1 MAQVTLVLYSV
12 KHYGYYITV
21 IPRKIE
27 ILFNTLEH
35 AYQTATKQDYIIINK
50 LNYNPKEKKNRKKY
64 IGKKKTTR
72 HWCWQLSL
80 GYENKRDLDK
90 WFCMGQLNKLNLF

>member
-12 KHYGYYITV
+12 KHYGYYITI

-50 LNYNPKEKKNRKKY
+50 LKYNPKEKNTQE
-64 IGKKKTTR
+64 KKK
-72 HWCWQLSL
+72 LL
-80 GYENKRDLDK
+80 GIGVGNYFLGMKTKEIQTNGFVWDSST
-90 WFCMGQLNKLNLF
+90 N